1 LVRGFYQQGEGLK
14 QNSEALKMQ
23 AIELQK
29 TSVALNLQIEEMQ
42 KTVEQQKL
50 LAEYQR
56 LEIEDKH
63 QSINPILTITFTV
76 QEQSHKYYLD
86 FRVNNVTD
94 NPAKNLTL
102 FPDLENNINYSSIIK
117 SYFEKKYMHITDELS
132 ETEEELFDQGAV
144 CVRNILLTYENI
156 YSRKFSEKFKITFR
170 KDVDSKIL
178 TEVCIVE

>member
-1 LVRGFYQQGEGLK
+1 LVRGGYQQGEGLK

-29 TSVALNLQIEEMQ
+29 TSVALNLQIEELQ

-117 SYFEKKYMHITDELS
+117 SYFEK
-132 ETEEELFDQGAV
+132 
-144 CVRNILLTYENI
+144 NICTLLMN
-156 YSRKFSEKFKITFR
+156 
-170 KDVDSKIL
+170 
-178 TEVCIVE
+178 